1 MAGLTLELPAGLID
15 PGESPATAALRELKE
30 ETGYT
35 ATVRGSWAVTL
46 QQHANAGLLLQVRS
60 VSPAACMS
68 PGLTNESVH
77 LVHGAPV
84 GLLTLVVTH

>member
-15 PGESPATAALRELKE
+15 PGESPAVAALRELKE

-35 ATVRGSWAVTL
+35 ATVRTDEALSLRTL
-46 QQHANAGLLLQVRS
+46 ADACRTSQVRS

-77 LVHGAPV
+77 LIHGA
-84 GLLTLVVTH
+84 LTIGS